1 LRRSRSGFFRSPQL
15 KRSHHWWVQQQ
26 SFLEEQRYTQR
37 KNDLY
42 ELAARVL
49 PSLDATLVDLQVLL
63 FSRSECEYLLK
74 YTLKPEL
81 VNRDFVSKEYE
92 RYIAL
97 IIEKNAKVNELTAEM
112 QQIAFASRRFYSDGI
127 EKYFIG
133 LTSNLKI
140 AKRQIFSLAEVNT
153 YLNDLLEHGVSIDSA
168 RAQLGTLFD
177 KRYEE
182 IKLGNSI
189 GGLLD
194 LMFSENYPRLS
205 SSSQF
210 KRL

>member
-1 LRRSRSGFFRSPQL
+1 M
-15 KRSHHWWVQQQ
+15 
-26 SFLEEQRYTQR
+26 
-37 KNDLY
+37 
-42 ELAARVL
+42 L